1 MNSRH
6 VKLAVIGLVL
16 GCLAFSYADYIFAQN
31 NVAVEKK
38 VINQDKKKKQA
49 QTKSTSNQAT
59 SNKNNKAANRKAVES
74 KYPKKKGQG
83 DAKSKS
89 KQILQQAPNQKNNLS
104 PSRSVNDSVS
114 KQPVAP
120 KNTKRRSKATP
131 TNGKAKNTTP
141 QGRTLVDN
149 KKSLSAPADNKKS
162 SSAPTSAPALV
173 TQPNSAPQNN
183 PQSPTNLNKSAGK
196 PSVKSPNKNAA
207 KNRDKN
213 KSKVTSSAPPSKNNI
228 ATPDGGKMKQVAP
241 AISGAVI
248 TATGQGLVADPP
260 VAALKKI
267 VIENTPSKDK
277 SSGVNNDGAKIILT
291 FDNPIAYRVFTLDNP
306 ARIAIDMAGKVSANN
321 VAMPNNLWIK
331 KYRLVSQDVEASRA
345 GLSRLVLDMNAPV
358 QVSDLSQSMPA
369 SENKLDMPAVM
380 AINVSI
386 NRSKKMAVFKK
397 ESQNWAAATKQ
408 KKSPTVSKDAIAGL
422 ITKHDQAPSSTRQQI
437 DSLIGRSDGNL
448 TASQSKVNQNTT
460 ANKKLLNEII
470 KNNSDERGK
479 GRVERIAEG
488 SPPGSEQA
496 SVPVSIQPLGK
507 NNSQNLE
514 RAIKPLIAIDAGHG
528 GVDSGAIGLRGT
540 VEALVN
546 LAAAKQV
553 AKTLEESG
561 RYRVFLTRKGDYF
574 IPLRERYRLA
584 EKAKA
589 DFFISIHTDSFPDSN
604 VLGASIY
611 TLSDVA
617 SDKETARLAE
627 KENKSDN
634 YASFFERGLP
644 FDARI
649 ILLGLG
655 QRQKDIQ
662 SNIFANLVA
671 KKFPPTVPFL
681 KSKPHRF
688 AAFTVMKSIIMPS
701 VLFEMGFISS
711 EQQERQIVS
720 PEFRAN
726 VARCMLRAFD
736 EYFYDIKMK
745 KGCS

>member
-1 MNSRH
+1 M
-6 VKLAVIGLVL
+6 GLVL
-16 GCLAFSYADYIFAQN
+16 GCLAFSYADDIFAQN

-38 VINQDKKKKQA
+38 ISEQDKKKKQP
-49 QTKSTSNQAT
+49 QSKSVSNQTT
-59 SNKNNKAANRKAVES
+59 SNKNNQASKRKAVES

-83 DAKSKS
+83 DAKDKS
-89 KQILQQAPNQKNNLS
+89 KQQAKQKNNPS
-104 PSRSVNDSVS
+104 PSRSGNDSAG
-114 KQPVAP
+114 KKPIP
-120 KNTKRRSKATP
+120 LKNTKQQSKATA
-131 TNGKAKNTTP
+131 NDNKAKNTRS
-141 QGRTLVDN
+141 QGKTLVDN
-149 KKSLSAPADNKKS
+149 KKSLSASPDNKKS
-162 SSAPTSAPALV
+162 SSAPTLI
-173 TQPNSAPQNN
+173 TQPNSAPKKN
-183 PQSPTNLNKSAGK
+183 PQSPNNLRRSAGK
-196 PSVKSPNKNAA
+196 PSDKIANKNAA
-207 KNRDKN
+207 KNSDKN
-213 KSKVTSSAPPSKNNI
+213 KSKVAASSPPSKNNV
-228 ATPDGGKMKQVAP
+228 AVPDKGKMKQLAP
-241 AISGAVI
+241 AAAPIAAPIATPGAVI
-248 TATGQGLVADPP
+248 AATGQGLVADTP

-267 VIENTPSKDK
+267 VIENVPSKDK
-277 SSGVNNDGAKIILT
+277 GKSNGANNDGAKIILT

-306 ARIAIDMAGKVSANN
+306 ARIVIDMVGNIAANN

-358 QVSDLSQSMPA
+358 QVNDLSQSMPA
-369 SENKLDMPAVM
+369 SENKLDMPAAM

-386 NRSKKMAVFKK
+386 SRSNKMAVFKK
-397 ESQNWAAATKQ
+397 ESQNWASATKQ
-408 KKSPTVSKDAIAGL
+408 KKSPTVAKDTIAGL
-422 ITKHDQAPSSTRQQI
+422 ITKNDQATSSTRQQI
-437 DSLIGRSDGNL
+437 GLLVGRSEGNL
-448 TASQSKVNQNTT
+448 TTSQSNVNQNTA

-479 GRVERIAEG
+479 GGAKITAEG
-488 SPPGSEQA
+488 SRPGSEQA

-507 NNSQNLE
+507 NNPQNLE
-514 RAIKPLIAIDAGHG
+514 RNIKPLIAIDAGHG
-528 GVDSGAIGLRGT
+528 GVDSGTIGLRGT

-553 AKTLEESG
+553 AKALEESG

-589 DFFISIHTDSFPDSN
+589 DFFISIHTDSFPDPN